1 MARARNI
8 KPGFFKNELLAEMPP
23 ETRLLFMGLWCL
35 ADREGRFEDRPK
47 KIKME
52 LFPCDSFSIEDSL
65 ALLAKDGFLLRYEVD
80 GKRYAQVVNFTKH
93 QMPHHKEVPSDIPA
107 PPGCAQVTR
116 HSYDVPAKVREE
128 VFARDGNAC
137 LKCGA
142 LDSLSLDHI
151 QPLGSGGDNSTNNL
165 QTLCTS
171 CNSSKGNTTKD
182 YRRSNVEPTLSQR
195 QTKQG
200 APCPSE
206 SGFSDSLIPDSLI
219 PDSLIPDPLTEAK
232 ASSSSAKPDA
242 LPPCPHAELIDLFG
256 QHLPMLPQPK
266 VEAWSGARA
275 KALQTRWRWVLTAK
289 KRDGTRYAT
298 NRNEAL
304 AWFSRY
310 FNFVAR
316 SDFLSGRDGK
326 WTGCDLGWLANETNF
341 AKVIQGNYDNR
352 ELEAA

>member
-8 KPGFFKNELLAEMPP
+8 KPSFFKNELLAEMDAFD
-23 ETRLLFMGLWCL
+23 RLLFVGLWCL
-35 ADREGRFEDRPK
+35 ADREGRIEDRPK
-47 KIKME
+47 RIKME
-52 LFPCDSFSIEDSL
+52 LFPCDGYDVDAGLRNLEKHGFVSRYQAGEVAVVSVTNFHKHQTPHGTEKDSELPDENGELTVHERINNGYVSGKKRTNNVNLQASNGQLPLDNSAGTVNPPGHNALNPDSL
-65 ALLAKDGFLLRYEVD
+65 
-80 GKRYAQVVNFTKH
+80 N
-93 QMPHHKEVPSDIPA
+93 
-107 PPGCAQVTR
+107 
-116 HSYDVPAKVREE
+116 
-128 VFARDGNAC
+128 
-137 LKCGA
+137 
-142 LDSLSLDHI
+142 
-151 QPLGSGGDNSTNNL
+151 
-165 QTLCTS
+165 
-171 CNSSKGNTTKD
+171 
-182 YRRSNVEPTLSQR
+182 
-195 QTKQG
+195 
-200 APCPSE
+200 
-206 SGFSDSLIPDSLI
+206 PDSLI
-219 PDSLIPDPLTEAK
+219 EAK

-352 ELEAA
+352 ELETA

>member
-52 LFPCDSFSIEDSL
+52 LFPCDSFSIEDSI

-93 QMPHHKEVPSDIPA
+93 QMPHHKEVPSEIPA

-116 HSYDVPAKVREE
+116 HAYDVPAKVREE

-142 LDSLSLDHI
+142 LESLSLDHI

-182 YRRSNVEPTLSQR
+182 YRKSNVAPTLSQR
-195 QTKQG
+195 QAKQG

-206 SGFSDSLIPDSLI
+206 SGFSDSLIPD
-219 PDSLIPDPLTEAK
+219 PLIPDPLTEAK

-298 NRNEAL
+298 SRNEAL
-304 AWFSRY
+304 AWFARY

>member
-1 MARARNI
+1 MARSRNI
-8 KPGFFKNELLAEMPP
+8 KPSIMDNEELAALPAL
-23 ETRLLFMGLWCL
+23 TRLLFIYMWML
-35 ADREGRFEDRPK
+35 ADRDGRLEDRPARIK
-47 KIKME
+47 KQALGYDAGNADDMLNE
-52 LFPCDSFSIEDSL
+52 LVMAGFIE
-65 ALLAKDGFLLRYEVD
+65 RYEAKGAKVIQIM
-80 GKRYAQVVNFTKH
+80 AFNKH
-93 QMPHHKEVPSDIPA
+93 QTPHIRESASELPSKDISTAWEAPSTTKAVPSTDQ
-107 PPGCAQVTR
+107 G
-116 HSYDVPAKVREE
+116 
-128 VFARDGNAC
+128 
-137 LKCGA
+137 GA
-142 LDSLSLDHI
+142 EPS
-151 QPLGSGGDNSTNNL
+151 P
-165 QTLCTS
+165 
-171 CNSSKGNTTKD
+171 
-182 YRRSNVEPTLSQR
+182 RS
-195 QTKQG
+195 
-200 APCPSE
+200 
-206 SGFSDSLIPDSLI
+206 PDTPFLI

>member
-93 QMPHHKEVPSDIPA
+93 QMPHHKEVPSEIPA

-142 LDSLSLDHI
+142 LESLSLDHI
-151 QPLGSGGDNSTNNL
+151 QPLGFGGDNSINNL

-182 YRRSNVEPTLSQR
+182 YRKSNVEPTLSQR

-206 SGFSDSLIPDSLI
+206 SGFSDSLNPDSLI
-219 PDSLIPDPLTEAK
+219 EAK

>member
-65 ALLAKDGFLLRYEVD
+65 ALLAKDGFLIRYEVD

-93 QMPHHKEVPSDIPA
+93 QMPHHKEVPSEIPA
-107 PPGCAQVTR
+107 PPGFAQVTR
-116 HSYDVPAKVREE
+116 HAYDVPAKVRDE

-142 LDSLSLDHI
+142 TESLSLDHI
-151 QPLGSGGDNSTNNL
+151 QPLGSGGDNSIDNL

-182 YRRSNVEPTLSQR
+182 YRKSNVGPTLNQR
-195 QTKQG
+195 HTKQG
-200 APCPSE
+200 AACPSE
-206 SGFSDSLIPDSLI
+206 SGFSDSLIPDSL
-219 PDSLIPDPLTEAK
+219 DSVAIATGGDA
-232 ASSSSAKPDA
+232 AKPA
-242 LPPCPHAELIDLFG
+242 AELTKDELWKAGKSLLEQSGMPKAQCGSFVGKLVKDYGDLIVVDAVRSAVLARPADPVEYLKATCMRSVG
-256 QHLPMLPQPK
+256 Q
-266 VEAWSGARA
+266 RA
-275 KALQTRWRWVLTAK
+275 TVNKQ
-289 KRDGTRYAT
+289 
-298 NRNEAL
+298 EAL
-304 AWFSRY
+304 EQRNRSVADAW
-310 FNFVAR
+310 
-316 SDFLSGRDGK
+316 
-326 WTGCDLGWLANETNF
+326 ANEGADHAT
-341 AKVIQGNYDNR
+341 V
-352 ELEAA
+352 

>member
-8 KPGFFKNELLAEMPP
+8 KPGFFRNADLVELPFEA
-23 ETRLLFMGLWCL
+23 RLLFIGLWTI
-35 ADREGRFEDRPK
+35 ADRAGRIEDRPK
-47 KIKME
+47 QIKME
-52 LFPCDSFSIEDSL
+52 LFPADNVDCDSLIGQLTSM
-65 ALLAKDGFLLRYEVD
+65 GMVQRYEHD
-80 GKRYAQVVNFTKH
+80 GKRYLQVVNFTKH
-93 QMPHHKEVPSDIPA
+93 QNPHRDEKASTL
-107 PPGCAQVTR
+107 PGPCGFDAKAE
-116 HSYDVPAKVREE
+116 DVSSEH
-128 VFARDGNAC
+128 C
-137 LKCGA
+137 
-142 LDSLSLDHI
+142 
-151 QPLGSGGDNSTNNL
+151 TNTV
-165 QTLCTS
+165 Q
-171 CNSSKGNTTKD
+171 
-182 YRRSNVEPTLSQR
+182 
-195 QTKQG
+195 
-200 APCPSE
+200 APCEHGANTGAIGLIP
-206 SGFSDSLIPDSLI
+206 DPLIPDS
-219 PDSLIPDPLTEAK
+219 LTEAK
-232 ASSSSAKPDA
+232 ASLSPAKPDA

>member
-142 LDSLSLDHI
+142 LESLSLDHI

-182 YRRSNVEPTLSQR
+182 YRKSNVEPTLSQR

-200 APCPSE
+200 APCPS
-206 SGFSDSLIPDSLI
+206 DSLIPDTLI
-219 PDSLIPDPLTEAK
+219 PDSLTEPNGSVGSADRLPRCETQSVVDLYHDTLPELPRVRLMTDGRRK
-232 ASSSSAKPDA
+232 AVSA
-242 LPPCPHAELIDLFG
+242 F
-256 QHLPMLPQPK
+256 
-266 VEAWSGARA
+266 
-275 KALQTRWRWVLTAK
+275 WRFVLTSK
-289 KRDGTRYAT
+289 KSDGSPRAT
-298 NRNEAL
+298 NADEAMG
-304 AWFSRY
+304 WISGY
-310 FNFVAR
+310 FGRAR
-316 SDFLSGRDGK
+316 DNDFLMGRGHKAPGHEGWQCDFDFLLTDKGK
-326 WTGCDLGWLANETNF
+326 RH
-341 AKVIQGNYDNR
+341 VIEKTR
-352 ELEAA
+352 EAA